1 MLAEIFMLRLEALVR
16 EAAAGGPAIAVS
28 DTRFVPISRL
38 PSRSAPPSGY
48 PEQR

>member
-16 EAAAGGPAIAVS
+16 EAAASKPAMAVS

-38 PSRSAPPSGY
+38 PSEAKRAPAGD
-48 PEQR
+48 R